1 MKMNKIDKETK
12 LCQIFNFLVIL
23 ILTIATSIIIYL
35 LLADI
40 GMVIFLSFIFLF
52 IYGFLEEKF
61 ISRVVNAIVAK
72 IVK

>member
-1 MKMNKIDKETK
+1 MKMNKIDKETI

-40 GMVIFLSFIFLF
+40 GMGIFLSFIFLF

-61 ISRVVNAIVAK
+61 ISRVVNAIVGK

>member
-1 MKMNKIDKETK
+1 MKMNKIDKESI

>member
-1 MKMNKIDKETK
+1 MKMNKIDKETI

-61 ISRVVNAIVAK
+61 ISINLNKRSFL
-72 IVK
+72 

>member
-1 MKMNKIDKETK
+1 MKMNKIDKETI

-40 GMVIFLSFIFLF
+40 GMVTFLSFIFLF

-61 ISRVVNAIVAK
+61 ISRVVNAIVGK

>member
-1 MKMNKIDKETK
+1 MKMNKIDKETI

-23 ILTIATSIIIYL
+23 ILTIATSVIIYL

-61 ISRVVNAIVAK
+61 ISRVVNAIVGK

>member
-1 MKMNKIDKETK
+1 MKMNKIDKETI

>member
-1 MKMNKIDKETK
+1 MKMNKIDKETI

-61 ISRVVNAIVAK
+61 ISRVVNAIVGK